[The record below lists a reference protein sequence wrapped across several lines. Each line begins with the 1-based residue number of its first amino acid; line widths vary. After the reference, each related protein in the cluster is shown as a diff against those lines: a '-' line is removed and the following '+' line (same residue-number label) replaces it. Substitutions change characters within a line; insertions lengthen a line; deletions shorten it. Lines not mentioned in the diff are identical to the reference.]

1 MINKC
6 KVIIR
11 SIFKLLLLC
20 VLMFFLSA
28 SNLLWSQVYRTQ
40 IFDNALKTLQ
50 IGRVGEKYSSNTIS
64 LVGNERLSIS
74 FDEMSH
80 NTHAYSYKVIHC
92 NADWTA
98 SAISTSVY
106 LDGFVSSDIFDY
118 SRSNSTT
125 FLYTHYKF
133 ELPND
138 NMKFKISG
146 NYVVLIYEDNKINT
160 PVAQVCLSVYEPKIS
175 VEHNLRFNTDVELN
189 GRYQQLDFDLR
200 MTGVNVQVPQTELTV
215 LVRQNNRIDNEVFD
229 LKPTYI
235 NGSTLSF
242 KNNSNLIFEGGNEF
256 HTIDISSVYVASR
269 GIDKIKYQ
277 QPYYEVYLTKQPIEK
292 PKAYV
297 HEFDANGKFVIN
309 TQEAVRDKNTEA
321 DYMYVNFYINA
332 AEPFLDGRVYVGGDL
347 NYNLMNQQSIM
358 KYDFDSKMYTFRA
371 LLKQGGYS
379 YQYRFLRKGESKLN
393 VEKIEGSFWQTTN
406 EYSIYVYYRP
416 MGAQFD
422 RLIGVKYIEN

>member
-1 MINKC
+1 MINQN
-6 KVIIR
+6 
-11 SIFKLLLLC
+11 IFKY
-20 VLMFFLSA
+20 LSA
-28 SNLLWSQVYRTQ
+28 SIFMFCISSSTMLVSQVYRTQ
-40 IFDNALKTLQ
+40 IFNNEIKTLQ

-64 LVGNERLSIS
+64 LVDNEKLSIS
-74 FDEMSH
+74 FDELSH

-98 SAISTSVY
+98 SAISSSEYVE
-106 LDGFVSSDIFDY
+106 GFVNSDIVDY
-118 SRSNSTT
+118 SRSTSTT

-146 NYVVLIYEDNKINT
+146 NYVVLIYEDNKMDS
-160 PVAQVCLSVYEPKIS
+160 PVAQVCVLVYEPKIS
-175 VEHNLRFNTDVELN
+175 IEHNLRFNTDIELN
-189 GRYQQLDFDLR
+189 GRYQQLDFDIRLN
-200 MTGVNVQVPQTELTV
+200 GVNVQVPQSELKV
-215 LVRQNNRIDNEVFD
+215 VVRQNNRIDNEVFG
-229 LKPTYI
+229 LQPTYV
-235 NGSTLSF
+235 NGSILSF
-242 KNNSNLIFEGGNEF
+242 KNNRDLIFEGGNEF

-277 QPYYEVYLTKQPIEK
+277 QPHYEVYLAKQPVEK
-292 PKAYV
+292 PTAYM

-309 TQEAVRDKNTEA
+309 SQEAVNDKNTEA

-332 AEPFLDGRVYVGGDL
+332 AEPFLDGRVYVGGDF
-347 NYNLMNQQSIM
+347 NQNLMNQQSIM

-416 MGAQFD
+416 LGAQFD
-422 RLIGVKYIEN
+422 RLIGVKYIEK